1 MKGSTKIWQG
11 IFICKISWNEK
22 EKDIK
27 LEITE
32 GWNRALTRKGNYLSK
47 IAVLYEKHPLK

>member
-1 MKGSTKIWQG
+1 MKGSAKIWQG
-11 IFICKISWNEK
+11 IFICKISWIEK

-32 GWNRALTRKGNYLSK
+32 GWNRALTRKENYLSK
-47 IAVLYEKHPLK
+47 IAILYKKDPLK